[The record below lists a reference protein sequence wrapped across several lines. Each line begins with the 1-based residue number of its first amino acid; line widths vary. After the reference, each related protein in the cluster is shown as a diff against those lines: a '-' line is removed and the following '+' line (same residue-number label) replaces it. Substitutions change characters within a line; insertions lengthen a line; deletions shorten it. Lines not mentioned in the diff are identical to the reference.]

1 MLNIEKDY
9 VFYLNSDVESE
20 FAVINLKENYKAT
33 PAQTHE
39 DRL

>member
-20 FAVINLKENYKAT
+20 FVVINFKENYKVI
-33 PAQTHE
+33 
-39 DRL
+39 LV